1 MSVLDIEHKGG
12 ENYIFSAKGCHLKY
26 FVIWAEGD
34 TPRWEPI
41 DGEPNDYKM
50 SYTLENNKIYNFHVY
65 DGNESKDFRGKMK
78 YETYQTKNI
87 M

>member
-41 DGEPNDYKM
+41 DGYIIFMFMMEMNQKI
-50 SYTLENNKIYNFHVY
+50 LEEK
-65 DGNESKDFRGKMK
+65 
-78 YETYQTKNI
+78 
-87 M
+87 